1 LSEINLELVS
11 KWVNDCKSSHSKCR
25 LDDAPWVPSR
35 LLHVGG
41 SEDPRLVETAQEGVK
56 EPYAALSHM
65 WGDSSQL
72 PPLQTIMAKYEDMKT
87 KISMWMLSQNFADAV
102 IVTHQLGL
110 QYIWIDSL
118 CIIQDSA
125 TDWQKEAVMMH
136 KVYRCAEVTIVAYEL
151 YLPHFLCKCSQ
162 LAHSSYSTS
171 ATSAHDGFL
180 ERDLSMIPAAK
191 VEYQLDTN
199 PSTSNSFILST
210 YDDAEA
216 ETWSGDVNNCPWN
229 TRGWTL
235 QERSLSTRMLHF
247 CKNKIYFECRTC
259 LRSEENEP
267 LEIIRGFQ
275 LWPRYEEWMEP
286 SSDSESESAHSSL
299 KARMYDIWRSA
310 VMEYTRRRLTKD
322 SDKLPAIQSMAAEMT
337 AAINDAYISFA
348 GMWRGHINHDLLWQV
363 SDGPRSIPATYR
375 APSWSWASLD
385 AKISWADAP
394 VQTKPS
400 HSSVSPALFNVLD
413 VIDFSAGIAY
423 SYFLKLKA
431 RLKPLAFI
439 TECDNDE
446 RWVFGSRT
454 TFPYDLF
461 IPTAISA
468 QPSSL
473 SRSESGLSLQERQKA
488 IKQGCFAKFAEGS
501 LDLDDKDGLTS
512 SQRVFTYLHVNHA
525 SRPSGLILES
535 VSNREDVWR
544 RVGVATVF
552 NVQSDLF
559 REPAFTE
566 VELPVEIS
574 II

>member
-1 LSEINLELVS
+1 
-11 KWVNDCKSSHSKCR
+11 
-25 LDDAPWVPSR
+25 VPTR
-35 LLHVGG
+35 LLYVGG
-41 SEDPRLVETAQEGVK
+41 SEDPRLVETAQEGVR

-72 PPLQTIMAKYEDMKT
+72 PPLRTILAKYEDMKT
-87 KISMWMLSQNFADAV
+87 RISMWMLSQNFTDAV
-102 IVTHQLGL
+102 IVTRQLGL
-110 QYIWIDSL
+110 RYIWIDSL

-125 TDWQKEAVMMH
+125 ADWQKEAVMMH
-136 KVYRCAEVTIVAYEL
+136 KVYRYAEVTIVAYEL
-151 YLPHFLCKCSQ
+151 YLPPLLYTCSQ
-162 LAHSSYSTS
+162 PAHLSYSTS

-199 PSTSNSFILST
+199 PSASNSFILST

-216 ETWSGDVNNCPWN
+216 ESWWGDVNNCPWN
-229 TRGWTL
+229 SRGWTH

-267 LEIIRGFQ
+267 LEIIRGFP
-275 LWPRYEEWMEP
+275 LWPRYEDWMEP
-286 SSDSESESAHSSL
+286 SSDSKSESSHSSL
-299 KARMYDIWRSA
+299 NARMYDIWRRT
-310 VMEYTRRRLTKD
+310 VMEYTTRRLTKD
-322 SDKLPAIQSMAAEMT
+322 SDKLPAIQSIAAEMT
-337 AAINDAYISFA
+337 AAINDAYITFA
-348 GMWRGHINHDLLWQV
+348 GMWRGNINHDLLWQV
-363 SDGPRSIPATYR
+363 KDGPRSIPATYR

-385 AKISWADAP
+385 AKIYWTNGP
-394 VQTKPS
+394 VQTKSS
-400 HSSVSPALFNVLD
+400 HSSVSPALFDVLD
-413 VIDFSAGIAY
+413 VVDFSTGIAY
-423 SYFLKLKA
+423 SNFLKLKA

-446 RWVFGSRT
+446 RWVYGSRA

-461 IPTAISA
+461 STTAIST
-468 QPSSL
+468 QPGTL
-473 SRSESGLSLQERQKA
+473 RRSESGLSLQERQKA
-488 IKQGCFAKFAEGS
+488 INQGYFAKFAEGS

-512 SQRVFTYLHVNHA
+512 SQRVFTYLHVNHTC
-525 SRPSGLILES
+525 RPSGIILES

-552 NVQSDLF
+552 DMQSDLF
-559 REPAFTE
+559 CEPAFTKD
-566 VELPVEIS
+566 ELPVEIS